1 MSTLSQARR
10 VCAALVLAL
19 AFPGFFLNGQQR
31 AQPANTVKIGFL
43 MDSLKVE
50 RWQTDLD
57 RFQKRAAEL
66 GANVL
71 VETAEGDDE
80 LQLQQARKLPGS
92 GVKALVLM
100 PHDADKAGRI
110 EIGRAHV

>member
-10 VCAALVLAL
+10 VCAALVLVLAL

-50 RWQTDLD
+50 VREGEIWVA
-57 RFQKRAAEL
+57 FQNFL
-66 GANVL
+66 
-71 VETAEGDDE
+71 
-80 LQLQQARKLPGS
+80 
-92 GVKALVLM
+92 
-100 PHDADKAGRI
+100 AGTREKI
-110 EIGRAHV
+110 PA